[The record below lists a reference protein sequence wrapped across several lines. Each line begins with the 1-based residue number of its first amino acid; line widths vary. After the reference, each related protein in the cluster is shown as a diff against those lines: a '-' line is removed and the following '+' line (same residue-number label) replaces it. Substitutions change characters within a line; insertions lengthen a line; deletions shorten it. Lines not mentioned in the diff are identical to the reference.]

1 MAQTNLNIR
10 IDENLKQEFD
20 KMCNELGM
28 TMTTAFNIFA
38 KTVVRQRGIPF
49 PVSLDTPNAAT
60 LAAIDDV
67 NLRRD
72 LRGPFESVQLLMD
85 DLNADD

>member
-28 TMTTAFNIFA
+28 TMT

-67 NLRRD
+67 NLRRE

-85 DLNADD
+85 DLNPDD